1 MNVKDMSNVGMISV
15 GIVLTITEEENV
27 AEEIA
32 KVFGV
37 VNAVTRMFGT

>member
-1 MNVKDMSNVGMISV
+1 VNVIDISKVGMISV
-15 GIVLTITEEENV
+15 GMVLIITEEENV
-27 AEEIA
+27 AEDIT